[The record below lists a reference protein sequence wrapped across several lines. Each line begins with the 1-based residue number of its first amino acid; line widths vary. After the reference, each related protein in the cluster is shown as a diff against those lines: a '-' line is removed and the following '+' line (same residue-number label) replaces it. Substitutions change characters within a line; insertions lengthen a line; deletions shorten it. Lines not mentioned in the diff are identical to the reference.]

1 MIYPA
6 LYAAVVG
13 SSMIATWVALYR
25 RQGIPELATEPIR
38 IRFHIF
44 GELATAVA
52 LLASGIGVAVAPTEA
67 RAFYLVAL
75 GMLFYT
81 VIVSPGYYAQR
92 GEWRWLGL
100 FAVVLTGGLVALALV
115 V

>member
-38 IRFHIF
+38 IR
-44 GELATAVA
+44 G
-52 LLASGIGVAVAPTEA
+52 
-67 RAFYLVAL
+67 
-75 GMLFYT
+75 
-81 VIVSPGYYAQR
+81 
-92 GEWRWLGL
+92 
-100 FAVVLTGGLVALALV
+100 GGLISDKENKCLHFF
-115 V
+115 